1 MTFKHG
7 KFDDSAVLRSLERVA
22 VEKGLIKPEVMV
34 KSASSIVEKNDF
46 TITDNISYNI
56 MKLCSKLRD
65 SGFSKHADD
74 IEINYL
80 KYKKAQTL
88 YETFNEKGED
98 LVNAAHPDGSHELE
112 GVEGDAKFLTIIDK
126 HLAIV
131 RMLDKKPTGKL
142 ASSKKKFKLSL
153 AEDPKRKMT
162 GAEYKNKLIEDAK
175 SETKLIKQRWHALYN
190 SVTKEGA
197 KKMQE
202 PTSGKLEYHND
213 HTSAYNAFAKI
224 SQDALPNLA
233 TITIL
238 KSLLAAAK
246 AEAAP
251 GMFGGLT
258 QELYN
263 SVSANYD
270 DITGRLDKLAG
281 IIKQYENKEDTE
293 IEVPDNAKT
302 VDKDAAAQQEANKK
316 KEDQDKAARATSTDW
331 GALKYNALYAKL
343 ADNVKKSISDL
354 TAKRNSLIEWQ
365 RSTYVEQRPNLK
377 KWVVSKISYINSIFG
392 NFSAKIQEIADL
404 VLPNSKL
411 KSIDGYVKTP
421 NSNDYVKYDKY
432 DQNAINILMDE
443 ECAKNKDRQEALAAS
458 AETYR
463 QEFEKQ
469 IGYIKQVE
477 PRIKVN
483 APKPNN
489 KK

>member
-80 KYKKAQTL
+80 NYKKAQTL
-88 YETFNEKGED
+88 YETFKEKGED

-153 AEDPKRKMT
+153 AEEPKRKMT
-162 GAEYKNKLIEDAK
+162 AEEYKNKLIEDAK
-175 SETKLIKQRWHALYN
+175 KQTESIKNRWISLFN
-190 SVTKEGA
+190 SVTTKGA
-197 KKMQE
+197 ESAGE
-202 PTSGKLEYHND
+202 PTSGKLTHHND
-213 HTSAYNAFAKI
+213 HTKANNAFNKI
-224 SQDALPNLA
+224 NKNQLPNLA

-238 KSLLAAAK
+238 KSLI
-246 AEAAP
+246 AEAKQEASP
-251 GMFGGLT
+251 GFFGGLT
-258 QELYN
+258 QDLYN
-263 SVSANYD
+263 SVSGNYD
-270 DITGRLDKLAG
+270 DIINRLDSLAN
-281 IIKQYENKEDTE
+281 IIKQYENKDDEE
-293 IEVPDNAKT
+293 IKVPDSAIIT
-302 VDKDAAAQQEANKK
+302 DKGAAERIIKDKEQEK
-316 KEDQDKAARATSTDW
+316 KERDTSADW
-331 GALKYNALYAKL
+331 DALRYNALYAKL
-343 ADNVKKSISDL
+343 AEDVRKSISDL

-377 KWVVSKISYINSIFG
+377 KWVVSKISYVNSIFG
-392 NFSAKIQEIADL
+392 NFSTKIQEIAEL
-404 VLPNSKL
+404 ILPNSKL
-411 KSIDGYVKTP
+411 KSIDGYVKNENGT
-421 NSNDYVKYDKY
+421 YTKYTQY
-432 DQNAINILMDE
+432 DQNAINTLMNQE
-443 ECAKNKDRQEALAAS
+443 YAKNQERQQALAAS

-477 PRIKVN
+477 PIIKVN
-483 APKPNN
+483 APKSNS